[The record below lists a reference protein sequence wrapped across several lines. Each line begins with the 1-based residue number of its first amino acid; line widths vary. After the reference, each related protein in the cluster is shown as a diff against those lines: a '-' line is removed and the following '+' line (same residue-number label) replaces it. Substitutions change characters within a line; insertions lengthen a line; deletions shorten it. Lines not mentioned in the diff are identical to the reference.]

1 VEFFKKNKIKL
12 LMLSPLVLGFLFF
25 IVSAISAY
33 YTVQTTVMPKDFKE
47 VSLNITDYEIQQ
59 IDEKT
64 NSVKWIL
71 KSQSA
76 KASSDESQ
84 ATVIKPQ
91 IKFYDKGSEKF
102 TIEAGSADLDK
113 ANQKIVLYE
122 NVTLKT
128 FDKSIE
134 IISSKMLFSE
144 ENPFVEFSDNWQVT
158 NDKGYI
164 IAGERGKL
172 SKGKDLIISEGNAS
186 IKKLEDQLNLQ
197 ADSITLELKSDIPV
211 KARSNAVLNIGLDK
225 KLFASSIDIKSNGA
239 LNASG
244 AVKVVTPS
252 IQCYSSNMVIIPK
265 PNKNPKTAI
274 FTGNPFVIQD
284 GSKLYADKIEYD
296 FDSGEAHLLGSV
308 HSG

>member
-1 VEFFKKNKIKL
+1 
-12 LMLSPLVLGFLFF
+12 MLSPLVAGILFF
-25 IVSAISAY
+25 IISAISAF

-47 VSLNITDYEIQQ
+47 VSLNITDYQIQQ

-71 KSQSA
+71 KAESA

-91 IKFYDKGSEKF
+91 IKFYDKGIEKF
-102 TIEAGSADLDK
+102 TIEGESADLDK
-113 ANQKIVLYE
+113 ANQEIILHN
-122 NVTLKT
+122 NVILKT
-128 FDKSIE
+128 SDKSIE
-134 IISSKMLFSE
+134 IISNKMFFSE
-144 ENPFVEFSDNWQVT
+144 ENPFVEFSDGWQVS
-158 NDKGYI
+158 NDKGYV
-164 IAGERGKL
+164 IAGNKGKL
-172 SKGKDLIISEGNAS
+172 SKAKDLIVSEGNAS
-186 IKKLEDQLNLQ
+186 LKKLEDQLNLQ
-197 ADSITLELKSDIPV
+197 ADTITLELKSDTPV

-239 LNASG
+239 LNATG
-244 AVKVVTPS
+244 AVRVVTPS
-252 IQCYSSNMVIIPK
+252 IQCYSNNMVIIPK

-296 FDSGEAHLLGSV
+296 FDTGEAHLIGAV

>member
-1 VEFFKKNKIKL
+1 
-12 LMLSPLVLGFLFF
+12 MLSPLVAGILFF
-25 IVSAISAY
+25 IISAISAF

-47 VSLNITDYEIQQ
+47 VSLNITDYQIQQ

-64 NSVKWIL
+64 NLVKWIL
-71 KSQSA
+71 KAKSA

-91 IKFYDKGSEKF
+91 IKFYDKGIEKF
-102 TIEAGSADLDK
+102 TIEGESANLDK
-113 ANQKIVLYE
+113 ANQEIILHK
-122 NVTLKT
+122 NVILKT
-128 FDKSIE
+128 SDKSIE
-134 IISSKMLFSE
+134 IISNKMFFSE
-144 ENPFVEFSDNWQVT
+144 ENPFVEFSDGWQVS
-158 NDKGYI
+158 NDKGYV
-164 IAGERGKL
+164 IAGNKGKL
-172 SKGKDLIISEGNAS
+172 SKAKDLIVSEGNAS
-186 IKKLEDQLNLQ
+186 LKKLEDQLNLQ
-197 ADSITLELKSDIPV
+197 ADTITLELKSDTPV

-239 LNASG
+239 LNATG

-252 IQCYSSNMVIIPK
+252 IQCYSNNMVIIPK

-296 FDSGEAHLLGSV
+296 FDTGEAHLIGSV

>member
-1 VEFFKKNKIKL
+1 
-12 LMLSPLVLGFLFF
+12 MLSPLVAGILFF
-25 IVSAISAY
+25 VISAISAF

-47 VSLNITDYEIQQ
+47 VSLNITDYQIQQ

-71 KSQSA
+71 KAESA

-84 ATVIKPQ
+84 ATVTKPQ
-91 IKFYDKGSEKF
+91 IKFYDKGIEKF
-102 TIEAGSADLDK
+102 TIEGESADLDK
-113 ANQKIVLYE
+113 ANQEIILHG
-122 NVTLKT
+122 NVILKT

-134 IISSKMLFSE
+134 ILSNQMFFSE
-144 ENPFVEFSDNWQVT
+144 ENPFVEFSDGWQVS
-158 NDKGYI
+158 NNKGYV
-164 IAGERGKL
+164 IAGNKGKL
-172 SKGKDLIISEGNAS
+172 SKAKDLIVSEGNAS
-186 IKKLEDQLNLQ
+186 LKKLEDQLNLQ
-197 ADSITLELKSDIPV
+197 ADTITLELKSDTPV

-225 KLFASSIDIKSNGA
+225 KLYASSIDIKSNGA

-244 AVKVVTPS
+244 AVRVVTPS
-252 IQCYSSNMVIIPK
+252 IQCYSNNMVIIPK

-284 GSKLYADKIEYD
+284 GSKLYANKIEYD
-296 FDSGEAHLLGSV
+296 FDTGEAHLIGSV

>member
-1 VEFFKKNKIKL
+1 
-12 LMLSPLVLGFLFF
+12 MLSPLVAGILFF
-25 IVSAISAY
+25 IISAISAF

-47 VSLNITDYEIQQ
+47 VSLNITDYQIQQ

-71 KSQSA
+71 KAESA

-91 IKFYDKGSEKF
+91 IKFYDKGVEKF
-102 TIEAGSADLDK
+102 TIEGESADLDK
-113 ANQKIVLYE
+113 ANQEIILHN
-122 NVTLKT
+122 NVILKT
-128 FDKSIE
+128 SDKSIE
-134 IISSKMLFSE
+134 IISNQMFFSE
-144 ENPFVEFSDNWQVT
+144 ENPFVEFSDGWQVS
-158 NDKGYI
+158 NNKGYV
-164 IAGERGKL
+164 IAGNKGKL
-172 SKGKDLIISEGNAS
+172 SKAKDLIVSEGNAS
-186 IKKLEDQLNLQ
+186 LKKLEDQLNLQ
-197 ADSITLELKSDIPV
+197 ADTITLELKSDTPV

-239 LNASG
+239 LNATG
-244 AVKVVTPS
+244 AVRVITPS
-252 IQCYSSNMVIIPK
+252 IQCYSNNMVIIPK

-296 FDSGEAHLLGSV
+296 FDTGEAHLIGSV

>member
-1 VEFFKKNKIKL
+1 
-12 LMLSPLVLGFLFF
+12 MLSPLVAGILFF
-25 IVSAISAY
+25 IISAISAF

-47 VSLNITDYEIQQ
+47 VSLNITDYQIQQ

-71 KSQSA
+71 KAESA

-91 IKFYDKGSEKF
+91 IKFYDKGIEKF
-102 TIEAGSADLDK
+102 TIEGESADLDK
-113 ANQKIVLYE
+113 ANQEIILHG
-122 NVTLKT
+122 NVILKT
-128 FDKSIE
+128 SDKSIE
-134 IISSKMLFSE
+134 IISNQMFFSE
-144 ENPFVEFSDNWQVT
+144 ENPFVEFSDGWQVS
-158 NDKGYI
+158 NNKGYV
-164 IAGERGKL
+164 IAGNKGKL
-172 SKGKDLIISEGNAS
+172 SKAKDLIVSEGNAS
-186 IKKLEDQLNLQ
+186 LKKLEDQLNLQ
-197 ADSITLELKSDIPV
+197 ADTITLELKSDTPV

-239 LNASG
+239 LNATG
-244 AVKVVTPS
+244 AVRVVTPS
-252 IQCYSSNMVIIPK
+252 IQCYSNNMVIIPK

-296 FDSGEAHLLGSV
+296 FDTGEAHLIGSV

>member
-1 VEFFKKNKIKL
+1 
-12 LMLSPLVLGFLFF
+12 MLSPLVAGILFF
-25 IVSAISAY
+25 IISAISAF

-47 VSLNITDYEIQQ
+47 VSLNITDYQIQQ

-71 KSQSA
+71 KAESA

-91 IKFYDKGSEKF
+91 IKFYDKGIEKF
-102 TIEAGSADLDK
+102 TIEGESADLDK
-113 ANQKIVLYE
+113 ANQEIILHG
-122 NVTLKT
+122 NVILKT
-128 FDKSIE
+128 SDKSIE
-134 IISSKMLFSE
+134 IISNQMFFSE
-144 ENPFVEFSDNWQVT
+144 ENPFVEFSDGWQVS
-158 NDKGYI
+158 NDKGYV
-164 IAGERGKL
+164 IAGNKGKL
-172 SKGKDLIISEGNAS
+172 SKAKDLIVSEGNAS
-186 IKKLEDQLNLQ
+186 LKKLEDQLNLQ
-197 ADSITLELKSDIPV
+197 ADTITLELKSDTPV

-239 LNASG
+239 LNATG
-244 AVKVVTPS
+244 AVRVVTPS
-252 IQCYSSNMVIIPK
+252 IQCYSNNMVIIPK

-296 FDSGEAHLLGSV
+296 FDTGEAHLIGSV